1 MWGFIPDAWHHQM
14 IYACELDCIYLTN
27 PLEIKTVDTIMKEL
41 TSESVLLVRNVDV
54 IKRFNANNVNL
65 VDLLN
70 MENCSLKERKRWFDL
85 NVIGQCV
92 NVLREAIVTKTN
104 EDSQNDAIESR
115 LNFNFKSRKYRKL
128 MKEIRVASKIGKTY
142 SISIVFIPIAPPYRT
157 VPSYSKNTKNKNL
170 FFCHRCI

>member
-54 IKRFNANNVNL
+54 IKRFNANNENL

-70 MENCSLKERKRWFDL
+70 MENCSFKERKKWLDL

-92 NVLREAIVTKTN
+92 NVLREAIATKTN
-104 EDSQNDAIESR
+104 EDSQNDVIESR
-115 LNFNFKSRKYRKL
+115 LNFNFKFRKYRKL
-128 MKEIRVASKIGKTY
+128 IKEIRVAVKIGN
-142 SISIVFIPIAPPYRT
+142 I
-157 VPSYSKNTKNKNL
+157 
-170 FFCHRCI
+170 